1 MPVLAQHI
9 VAASAAM
16 VGVCMTGIGIV
27 QVVTTVRRIDT
38 VADDLLVADAILFLM
53 ACLLA
58 HASLRNEQ
66 RAQQLERLADVVF
79 ILALGLMIAVCGVL
93 VYAVE

>member
-1 MPVLAQHI
+1 MTGISQHI
-9 VAASAAM
+9 LAASAAM

-27 QVVTTVRRIDT
+27 QVVTTVRRIDS
-38 VADDLLVADAILFLM
+38 VADDLLVADALLFLL
-53 ACLLA
+53 ACILS
-58 HASLRNEQ
+58 HASIRNEH
-66 RAQQLERLADVVF
+66 RSRWLERWADASF

>member
-1 MPVLAQHI
+1 MAGLSQHI
-9 VAASAAM
+9 LAASAAM

-38 VADDLLVADAILFLM
+38 VADDLLVVDAILFLM

-58 HASLRNEQ
+58 HASIRNEH
-66 RAQQLERLADVVF
+66 RSRWLERGADASF